1 MLQQES
7 GTKADGTCLDPIG
20 PLQAFLRRQ
29 AFPNDKSCERR
40 ETATAMTSYTT
51 FMAGT
56 IALLCTL
63 GLATAEENRPTT
75 TTRLSPG
82 TAQAEDP
89 ARVQEGRSLFNQ
101 TCAHCHGP
109 DAVTG
114 LSERNLRHL
123 KARYGTDMHD
133 VFTSTVING
142 RPDKGMPVWGEA
154 LDAKTIDAIY
164 SFLETIQEDAQ

>member
-1 MLQQES
+1 M
-7 GTKADGTCLDPIG
+7 
-20 PLQAFLRRQ
+20 
-29 AFPNDKSCERR
+29 
-40 ETATAMTSYTT
+40 ATTSHTI
-51 FMAGT
+51 FMAAT

-75 TTRLSPG
+75 TTGLSPA

-133 VFTSTVING
+133 VFTSTVMNG

-154 LDAKTIDAIY
+154 LDAKTIDTIY
-164 SFLETIQEDAQ
+164 SYLETIQEDAQ

>member
-1 MLQQES
+1 M
-7 GTKADGTCLDPIG
+7 
-20 PLQAFLRRQ
+20 
-29 AFPNDKSCERR
+29 
-40 ETATAMTSYTT
+40 AMTSYAK
-51 FMAGT
+51 FLANA
-56 IALLCTL
+56 IILLCTVC
-63 GLATAEENRPTT
+63 LATAEENRTT
-75 TTRLSPG
+75 TTTGLSPG

-123 KARYGTDMHD
+123 NARYGTDMHD
-133 VFTSTVING
+133 VFTSTVMNG

>member
-1 MLQQES
+1 M
-7 GTKADGTCLDPIG
+7 
-20 PLQAFLRRQ
+20 
-29 AFPNDKSCERR
+29 
-40 ETATAMTSYTT
+40 ATTSYTI

-56 IALLCTL
+56 IALLCTVC
-63 GLATAEENRPTT
+63 LATAEENPSTT
-75 TTRLSPG
+75 TTGLSPA

-114 LSERNLRHL
+114 LPERNLRHL

-133 VFTSTVING
+133 VFTSTVMNG

-154 LDAKTIDAIY
+154 LDAKTIDTIY
-164 SFLETIQEDAQ
+164 SYLETIQEDAQ